1 MGRYYVKEMLA
12 PESFVLSN
20 ETKEVLLEYKDQNT
34 EIVFDNTS
42 FTNNRQKVNLNVI
55 KKDAN
60 EDIKL
65 SGAKFG
71 IYASEDILNYR
82 NEVIVN
88 AGTLIEI
95 AESDEN
101 GNAHFSSDLPLNRF
115 EIKEETSPKG
125 YATSNEII
133 EVNATYQGQ
142 DIPTI
147 DLSYEFKNEI
157 TKMDVSK
164 QDITD
169 GSEIAGAH
177 LIVFEKGNEDKIIDN
192 WISGQDGK
200 NEDGTLKPHTIE
212 GLEAGKIFTLR
223 EVISPRGFA
232 IAQDIDFIV
241 EDTSEI
247 QKIKMEDELVLGRL
261 HWNKVG
267 EIFMSVAKI
276 NTEYGE
282 LSVPAWQKSNLL
294 ESEITI
300 YANEEIRI
308 GNTVYYTKDEKI
320 ETLKSDLNTVIS
332 TELPVGKYY
341 YLETSVPYGY
351 LVDTNKHYFEIADNQ
366 STEVQVVE
374 STLKN
379 NRPNINI
386 DLTKVLEEQ
395 EIFIN
400 EEAYK
405 DVVFGIFA
413 RDDIYDYW
421 GNIAIT
427 KDSMVTLSGITKEGK
442 LINIPDLP
450 EGKYFIKELSTNAQY
465 LLDNN
470 VEYDFEVRYH
480 GENVSTYTIQI
491 NENGIIDNK
500 LARGSIK
507 IVKYDAFDKD
517 KKLENVE
524 FAISKQANMEEII
537 TIAKTDKE
545 SSVVFEQLELGTYYI
560 QEYTQVSGY
569 TINNRI
575 YKAEIKVDG
584 DLLEINVE
592 NKPTQMEFSK
602 VDETG
607 TNELPGATI
616 QIIDSE
622 TNEVIEEWVSTTE
635 PHKIE
640 YLEEGKSYIMREITC
655 PYGYTQAEEISFIA
669 GDGKKIT
676 MQDMPIVPLPVIQTG
691 NEMNYNMLY
700 TLLAI
705 SLVGSITGIVILKR
719 KNKKGQNKE

>member
-1 MGRYYVKEMLA
+1 ML
-12 PESFVLSN
+12 
-20 ETKEVLLEYKDQNT
+20 
-34 EIVFDNTS
+34 
-42 FTNNRQKVNLNVI
+42 LN
-55 KKDAN
+55 
-60 EDIKL
+60 
-65 SGAKFG
+65 
-71 IYASEDILNYR
+71 
-82 NEVIVN
+82 
-88 AGTLIEI
+88 
-95 AESDEN
+95 
-101 GNAHFSSDLPLNRF
+101 
-115 EIKEETSPKG
+115 
-125 YATSNEII
+125 
-133 EVNATYQGQ
+133 
-142 DIPTI
+142 
-147 DLSYEFKNEI
+147 
-157 TKMDVSK
+157 
-164 QDITD
+164 
-169 GSEIAGAH
+169 
-177 LIVFEKGNEDKIIDN
+177 
-192 WISGQDGK
+192 
-200 NEDGTLKPHTIE
+200 
-212 GLEAGKIFTLR
+212 
-223 EVISPRGFA
+223 
-232 IAQDIDFIV
+232 FIC
-241 EDTSEI
+241 
-247 QKIKMEDELVLGRL
+247 
-261 HWNKVG
+261 
-267 EIFMSVAKI
+267 
-276 NTEYGE
+276 
-282 LSVPAWQKSNLL
+282 
-294 ESEITI
+294 
-300 YANEEIRI
+300 
-308 GNTVYYTKDEKI
+308 
-320 ETLKSDLNTVIS
+320 
-332 TELPVGKYY
+332 
-341 YLETSVPYGY
+341 
-351 LVDTNKHYFEIADNQ
+351 
-366 STEVQVVE
+366 
-374 STLKN
+374 
-379 NRPNINI
+379 
-386 DLTKVLEEQ
+386 
-395 EIFIN
+395 
-400 EEAYK
+400 
-405 DVVFGIFA
+405 
-413 RDDIYDYW
+413 
-421 GNIAIT
+421 
-427 KDSMVTLSGITKEGK
+427 
-442 LINIPDLP
+442 
-450 EGKYFIKELSTNAQY
+450 KYFIKELSTNAQY